1 MQNSL
6 LLSWLHLKSSG
17 VYIVQLLPVVCHE
30 VYGKNSDNSLSKL
43 LLGHQSLI
51 FKNCLLPLAPIVLS
65 QEQNNYDTAQGLYFV
80 SYPV

>member
-1 MQNSL
+1 M
-6 LLSWLHLKSSG
+6 
-17 VYIVQLLPVVCHE
+17 QLLPVVCHE